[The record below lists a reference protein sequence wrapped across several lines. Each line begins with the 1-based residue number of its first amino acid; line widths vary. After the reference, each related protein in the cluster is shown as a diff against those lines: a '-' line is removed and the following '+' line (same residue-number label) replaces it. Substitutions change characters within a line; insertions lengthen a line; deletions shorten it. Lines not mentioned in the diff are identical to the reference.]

1 MLLVK
6 WIEPPYTEPYVR
18 WCERSGKFIKFSLLL
33 DCGWHVFPSRIK
45 RMDCL
50 ENCSSLLRHLRE
62 MSCYIVVND
71 TRQSQLV
78 VLDILFQKLN
88 GNVV

>member
-1 MLLVK
+1 
-6 WIEPPYTEPYVR
+6 
-18 WCERSGKFIKFSLLL
+18 
-33 DCGWHVFPSRIK
+33 
-45 RMDCL
+45 MDCL
-50 ENCSSLLRHLRE
+50 ENCSSLLRRLKE

-71 TRQSQLV
+71 AWQSQLV